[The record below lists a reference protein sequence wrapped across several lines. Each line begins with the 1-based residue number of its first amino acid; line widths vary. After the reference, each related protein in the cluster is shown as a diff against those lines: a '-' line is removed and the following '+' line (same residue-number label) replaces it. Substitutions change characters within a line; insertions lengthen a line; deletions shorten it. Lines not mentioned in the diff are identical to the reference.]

1 MSSAKMIDTRR
12 TTSRGGLLAAILS
25 KSWREA
31 FPHDLS
37 LSESQLDQVTD
48 LLYRS
53 GAAGLGWWRIR
64 ESDLRQTASGEV
76 LHQAFRLATLQA
88 AIQEA
93 KIRRVFNILRSV
105 DVEPILIKGWAVAR
119 AYPRPAL
126 RPAGAI
132 DLILRP
138 RDYRKVRDAAEA
150 HLRDCRLD
158 CHGLPF
164 ELADRS
170 IEELFS
176 RSQLVPCADDQ
187 IRVLAREDHF
197 ALLAIHLLKHGA
209 WRPLWLCDLAVLLE
223 SPGDFD
229 WDLCFGKDP
238 RRANWILAATGL
250 AQALLDAS
258 INDEGVAARAR
269 QVPAWLQ
276 RQVLKEWDAPF
287 ADMQSPFRHP
297 EPISFQ
303 RPRGL
308 LADLALRWPNP
319 IVATISV
326 KGSFG
331 ARRRTRYE
339 FGNWAMRAARVVAAR
354 LNVGSSFG

>member
-1 MSSAKMIDTRR
+1 MPEPE

-25 KSWREA
+25 KSWLDSS
-31 FPHDLS
+31 PHDLS
-37 LSESQLDQVTD
+37 VSETQLDQITD
-48 LLYRS
+48 LLFRS

-64 ESDLRQTASGEV
+64 QCDLRQTASGEV

-93 KIRRVFNILRSV
+93 KIRKVFNVLRSV
-105 DVEPILIKGWAVAR
+105 DVEPIVIKGWAVAQ

-126 RPAGAI
+126 RPHGDI

-138 RDYRKVRDAAEA
+138 RDYRTAIEVAES
-150 HLRDCRLD
+150 HLRDCHLD
-158 CHGLPF
+158 FHALPF

-176 RSQLVPCADDQ
+176 RSRLAPCADEQ
-187 IRVLAREDHF
+187 IRVLAQEDHF

-238 RRANWILAATGL
+238 RRVNWILAATGL
-250 AQALLDAS
+250 AQSLLDAS
-258 INDEGVAARAR
+258 INDEGIAARAR
-269 QVPAWLQ
+269 HVPAWLK
-276 RQVLKEWDAPF
+276 RQVLKEWDVPF
-287 ADMQSPFRHP
+287 ADLQSPFSHRA
-297 EPISFQ
+297 PITFYLR

-308 LADLALRWPNP
+308 LADLARRWPNP

-326 KGSFG
+326 KGTFG
-331 ARRRTRYE
+331 TRRRTRYE
-339 FGNWAMRAARVVAAR
+339 FANWALRAARVVTAQLRA
-354 LNVGSSFG
+354 GISSAEGR